1 MNWERARTLKQQEE
15 RRQEIMAA
23 AATLFRELT
32 YEDVSLNAIA
42 REAGFTKS
50 NIYRYFASR
59 EEIFLSLFLVD
70 FSEWADEFINVLK
83 TLPSDTPAEELAEVW
98 VEVLIKHERMLDL
111 TALLG
116 VALERNASESVLFH
130 FKVNV
135 HQLFAR
141 LVDSLAVPL
150 PMMSAEQGSALITR
164 VHGLVA
170 GLWPFAKPNEIME
183 AVLQRPELES
193 SHFSFNDT
201 LLGAIE
207 IFVRDIQKSTPP
219 CETEV

>member
-1 MNWERARTLKQQEE
+1 MNWQRARTPDQQEE
-15 RRQEIMAA
+15 RRQEILAA

-32 YEDVSLNAIA
+32 YEEVGLNAIA

-50 NIYRYFASR
+50 NIYRYFTSR

-70 FSEWADEFINVLK
+70 FSEWANEFIEVLK
-83 TLPSDTPAEELAEVW
+83 TFSVDTPAEELAEAW

-111 TALLG
+111 TPLLS
-116 VALERNASESVLFH
+116 VALERNTSESVLFH
-130 FKVNV
+130 FKVKT
-135 HQLFAR
+135 HQLLAR
-141 LVDSLAVPL
+141 LVDGLTVPL
-150 PMMSAEQGSALITR
+150 PMMSAEQGSALFTR

-170 GLWPFAKPNEIME
+170 GLWPFAKPNETME
-183 AVLQRPELES
+183 AVLRRPELGPS
-193 SHFSFNDT
+193 QFRFNDT

>member
-1 MNWERARTLKQQEE
+1 MNWERARTADQQEE

-23 AATLFRELT
+23 AATLFRELA

-70 FSEWADEFINVLK
+70 FSDWADEFIAALK
-83 TLPSDTPAEELAEVW
+83 TLPSDISAEALAGVW
-98 VEVLIKHERMLDL
+98 VKVLIKHERMLDL
-111 TALLG
+111 TPLLG
-116 VALERNASESVLFH
+116 VALERNASESVLFP
-130 FKVNV
+130 FKVDM
-135 HQLFAR
+135 HR
-141 LVDSLAVPL
+141 LLADIVDGLAVPL
-150 PMMSAEQGSALITR
+150 PMMSAEQGSALVTW

-183 AVLQRPELES
+183 AVLRRPELGP
-193 SHFSFNDT
+193 SHFNFTDT

-207 IFVRDIQKSTPP
+207 IFVRDIQQSTPP

>member
-1 MNWERARTLKQQEE
+1 MDWARARTPDQQEE
-15 RRQEIMAA
+15 RCQEIMAA
-23 AATLFRELT
+23 AAALFRELA

-70 FSEWADEFINVLK
+70 FSEWADEFIDVLK
-83 TLPSDTPAEELAEVW
+83 TLPADTPASKLAEVW

-111 TALLG
+111 TPLLG
-116 VALERNASESVLFH
+116 VALERNASESALFH
-130 FKVNV
+130 FKVNM
-135 HQLFAR
+135 HQLIAHI
-141 LVDSLAVPL
+141 VDGLAVPL
-150 PMMSAEQGSALITR
+150 PMMSAEQGSALFTR

-183 AVLQRPELES
+183 AVLQRPELGL
-193 SHFSFNDT
+193 SHFNFNDT